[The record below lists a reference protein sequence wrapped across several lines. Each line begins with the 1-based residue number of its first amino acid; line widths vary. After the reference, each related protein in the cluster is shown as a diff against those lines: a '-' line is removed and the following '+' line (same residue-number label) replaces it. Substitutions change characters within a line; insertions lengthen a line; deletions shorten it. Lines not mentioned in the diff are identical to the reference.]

1 MVESVLI
8 TFGDYVFLLS
18 CQMEIVRRSTFG
30 VWRSAALEVL
40 LGVTKEVKRDA
51 LLTCGGTRE
60 TELTNVE
67 R

>member
-1 MVESVLI
+1 
-8 TFGDYVFLLS
+8 
-18 CQMEIVRRSTFG
+18 MEIVRRSTFG